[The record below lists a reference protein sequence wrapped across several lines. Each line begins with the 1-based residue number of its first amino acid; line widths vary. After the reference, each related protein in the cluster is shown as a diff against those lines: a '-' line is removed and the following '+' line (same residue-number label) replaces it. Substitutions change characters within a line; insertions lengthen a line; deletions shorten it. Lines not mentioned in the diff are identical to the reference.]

1 MIVWIWENAWWVIP
15 ATAYAIAIFV
25 AWVFLGRSA
34 AVALATA
41 CIGHLAFIA
50 GGRRERSD
58 HDARAKNIETKREDA
73 YREIDDRKYDRSD
86 ASKRL
91 RSNDY

>member
-1 MIVWIWENAWWVIP
+1 MIGWILENAWWIIP
-15 ATAYAIAIFV
+15 ATAYAVAILV
-25 AWVFLGRSA
+25 TWAFLGRSA

-41 CIGHLAFIA
+41 GIGHLAFIA

-58 HDARAKNIETKREDA
+58 HDARARNIETKREDA

-91 RSNDY
+91 RRNDY